1 MVVYGLLS
9 ALGTRGG
16 LMLGFTVAEILASC
30 WKSRHTASKPS
41 PRIYFLNRRIH
52 HGEIGTLLAL
62 ASLFMRGSSI
72 PTAAIAAILTG
83 MGIGLVKDDVVDITD
98 WFKLKKKKDGDQK
111 HSIIT
116 RTVYFS
122 DDRTEIAVPRLARME
137 VNNEV
142 SNNEKKSRQHP
153 WAYSDHSLVSNHKG
167 KPIIEKLILEPLQNQ
182 IRDLVYKE
190 SQTMRQV
197 ESKINQSRKYLL
209 NIHKKLSL

>member
-1 MVVYGLLS
+1 
-9 ALGTRGG
+9 
-16 LMLGFTVAEILASC
+16 MLGFTVAEILASC

-72 PTAAIAAILTG
+72 PTAAIAILAG
-83 MGIGLVKDDVVDITD
+83 MGIGLVNDDVVDITE

-111 HSIIT
+111 HSII
-116 RTVYFS
+116 YFS

-153 WAYSDHSLVSNHKG
+153 WAYSDLSLVSNHKG

-190 SQTMRQV
+190 SQTIRQV